1 MAKTENLQ
9 ELIDQQNAL
18 AEKIKAIR
26 DAEKGNVVEQI
37 KKQIADFG
45 ITAEELGFSVK
56 AAKGKAAKKAE
67 KVVKYRNPAN
77 DKETYGGKGP
87 YPKWLND
94 AIANGKTLEDFK
106 IPEVAPAV

>member
-1 MAKTENLQ
+1 MIE
-9 ELIDQQNAL
+9 QQNAL

-45 ITAEELGFSVK
+45 ITAEELGFSLK
-56 AAKGKAAKKAE
+56 APKGKTAKAE

-106 IPEVAPAV
+106 VA